1 MNNKLDLIFKKSKIF
16 PVFFLRLGLGCAF
29 TIHGVNKFP
38 LPPEKLIE
46 YFGFSPFLASFIAIS
61 EVIAG
66 ITIILGGF
74 FKNYIGNLLTRFSAL
89 ICTRNFILCEV
100 TCTHEA
106 SPAVDLASTPL
117 KGDGD
122 SGFRRAILIGLR
134 AFGEA
139 DFISVE
145 TSGLGVENEF

>member
-1 MNNKLDLIFKKSKIF
+1 MLKFLNNKLDLIFKKSKIF
-16 PVFFLRLGLGCAF
+16 SILFLRLGLGFAF

-61 EVIAG
+61 EVAAG

-89 ICTRNFILCEV
+89 IIIIIMFFAFYFAHKDWFITTKLFTSEQIF
-100 TCTHEA
+100 
-106 SPAVDLASTPL
+106 L
-117 KGDGD
+117 
-122 SGFRRAILIGLR
+122 FLIGLYFLLNGNSR
-134 AFGEA
+134 
-139 DFISVE
+139 
-145 TSGLGVENEF
+145 